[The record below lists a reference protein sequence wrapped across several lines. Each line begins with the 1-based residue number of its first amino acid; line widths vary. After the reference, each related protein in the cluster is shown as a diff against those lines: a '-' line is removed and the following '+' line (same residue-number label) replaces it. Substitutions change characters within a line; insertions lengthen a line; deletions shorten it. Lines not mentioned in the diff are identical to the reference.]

1 MAARGQSLGSEDE
14 GQPTPP
20 PWRGRDPP
28 AAGSARRSASL
39 PEQRSEEAPMEE
51 APMEEA
57 PGDSSAR
64 RGWRALRPRVGR
76 PRVAVVATGKARR
89 VTKGAAAETALLA
102 CVGPRHTRCSAN
114 VAGCW
119 FSLRFS
125 FLSPVAAE
133 FRVVAP
139 TLCCQPLSITVTTL
153 PGCPW
158 RRLLM
163 GPSWLKKF
171 NVIELRRRIKLPT
184 PERDEC

>member
-1 MAARGQSLGSEDE
+1 MTQVHGEGGEPFARGSGGPALLSWQRAK
-14 GQPTPP
+14 
-20 PWRGRDPP
+20 RGVLPR
-28 AAGSARRSASL
+28 ARR
-39 PEQRSEEAPMEE
+39 RR
-51 APMEEA
+51 
-57 PGDSSAR
+57 PGFSPVS
-64 RGWRALRPRVGR
+64 VC
-76 PRVAVVATGKARR
+76 
-89 VTKGAAAETALLA
+89 VT
-102 CVGPRHTRCSAN
+102 VPCSAN

-125 FLSPVAAE
+125 LLSPVAAE